1 QIDYN
6 TKNGFTPMAIKKSL
20 DNALT
25 RKETYKIEAEELVN
39 LAAEDAEEYLT
50 KPQIEKKI
58 RSTRKAMEAA
68 AKELDFMQA
77 AKLRDQI
84 KVYQEQIKELA

>member
-1 QIDYN
+1 ML
-6 TKNGFTPMAIKKSL
+6 KSIKLGRRLK
-20 DNALT
+20 
-25 RKETYKIEAEELVN
+25 
-39 LAAEDAEEYLT
+39 
-50 KPQIEKKI
+50 KKI

-84 KVYQEQIKELA
+84 KVYQDKLKELA